1 MTTTEIERP
10 MRTSLFTTAA
20 LAALAPAAAAWAADA
35 PAGPP
40 APLSELVIT
49 ATRLP
54 TSIDLVTGARVID
67 REELQARQTPFV
79 EDVLSTIPGVGVA
92 RNGGFGGLAAIRI
105 RGASPDKTLVLIDGV
120 PVNNASDPNGTF
132 DPSPLQTSDIE
143 RIEVLSGPQGSLWGS
158 DAIGGVVSITTREI
172 KGIEAAVEGS
182 GTYRTARGFVGA
194 GLSEDRYALS
204 ASVAGLETDGFSKA
218 DTGTEDDPFRTV
230 TANLAGRVK
239 VTDAV
244 QLEAHGR
251 YGYSKVAI
259 DGFPPPDFTL
269 ADTPDVD
276 RIRTWQGDV
285 RALVDAAGFHHTLM
299 FSDYHF
305 RLKETS
311 DFPADNRAERQ
322 VWRYTAERGGPAD
335 AFGLVLGA
343 ERDEARADLSGRGE
357 QNLSTTSGFAVA
369 RVRPWAPLTL
379 TGSVR
384 FDDPDQFKARTTGR
398 LAAAVDVGEGFT
410 LTASAGQGFKTPT
423 ISEVLCDF
431 CFAPPV
437 PLQPERAEGYDVR
450 LGWTAPDQRL
460 TAAVTAYRLN
470 VRDQIR
476 YIDLHY
482 VNVARTRSD
491 GVEAEADARLGQA
504 WRVKLAYSW
513 TEAIDESTE
522 TQLLRVPRHS
532 GSAALFYNK
541 GPWSGALT
549 VRAESSQADV
559 DRDGFTPV
567 RRPGFAVAD
576 IAGAYRVNEQITLTA
591 RIENLTDKRYEESFG
606 FNEAGRMAWVGLR
619 LTP

>member
-10 MRTSLFTTAA
+10 MRTSLLTTAA
-20 LAALAPAAAAWAADA
+20 LAALAPAAAWAADDA

-40 APLSELVIT
+40 APLSELVVT
-49 ATRLP
+49 STRLP
-54 TSIDLVTGARVID
+54 ASIDEVTGARVID
-67 REELQARQTPFV
+67 REELQARQTPFIQ
-79 EDVLSTIPGVGVA
+79 DVLSTIPGVGIA
-92 RNGGFGGLAAIRI
+92 RNGGFGGLSSIRI

-120 PVNNASDPNGTF
+120 PVNNASDPNGAF
-132 DPSPLQTSDIE
+132 DPSPLQSADVE
-143 RIEVLSGPQGSLWGS
+143 RLEVLSGPQGALWGS

-172 KGIEAAVEGS
+172 RGIEAAVEGARY
-182 GTYRTARGFVGA
+182 GTARGFVGA

-218 DTGTEDDPFRTV
+218 DTGTENDPYRTV

-239 VTDAV
+239 LSDSV

-269 ADTPDVD
+269 GDTPDVD
-276 RIRTWQGDV
+276 RIRTWQGDL

-299 FSDYHF
+299 VSDYHF
-305 RLKETS
+305 RLKEDS
-311 DFPADNRAERQ
+311 DFPSDNRAERQ
-322 VWRYTAERGGPAD
+322 VFRWTAERGGAAD
-335 AFGLVLGA
+335 PFGLVVGA
-343 ERDEARADLSGRGE
+343 ERDDSRADLSGRGE
-357 QNLSTTSGFAVA
+357 ENLSTTSVFAVG
-369 RVRPWAPLTL
+369 RVRPWSPLTL

-410 LTASAGQGFKTPT
+410 LTASAGQGFKVPS

-431 CFAPPV
+431 CFTPPV
-437 PLQPERAEGYDVR
+437 TLKPERAEGYDLR
-450 LGWTAPDQRL
+450 LGWTSPDQRL
-460 TAAVTAYRLN
+460 TAAVTGYRLN

-482 VNVARTRSD
+482 VNVARTHSD

-513 TEAIDESTE
+513 TEAVDESTD
-522 TQLLRVPRHS
+522 TQLQRVPRHS
-532 GSAALFYNK
+532 GSAALFYDR

-549 VRAESSQADV
+549 VRAESSQLDV

-576 IAGAYRVNEQITLTA
+576 IAGAYRVNDEITLTA

-606 FNEAGRMAWVGLR
+606 FNEAGRMVWIGLR